1 MSFGQLYVVWSTL
14 CHLVKFFMSTG
25 QLYVVWSSFICRLV
39 NFMSSGQLYVIWS
52 SFICR
57 LVNFMSFGQ
66 VLGLPLHNT
75 RSEAGAPPLEVR
87 IENDSD
93 RKFSKSKF
101 KVFLET
107 TFVHVSCYPD
117 HYEPKI
123 FFSVF
128 RSPHIPFDTRFWTR
142 GAPL

>member
-25 QLYVVWSSFICRLV
+25 QLYVVWSSFICH
-39 NFMSSGQLYVIWS
+39 
-52 SFICR
+52 

-66 VLGLPLHNT
+66 FLGLPLYNT
-75 RSEAGAPPLEVR
+75 RSEAGALPLEVR
-87 IENDSD
+87 IENDSG
-93 RKFSKSKF
+93 RKFPKSKF

-117 HYEPKI
+117 HHEPKI
-123 FFSVF
+123 FFFGF
-128 RSPHIPFDTRFWTR
+128 RSPHIVIPFDTRF
-142 GAPL
+142 

>member
-1 MSFGQLYVVWSTL
+1 MSSGQFFMSFGQVFYVDWSTL
-14 CHLVKFFMSTG
+14 CRLVKF
-25 QLYVVWSSFICRLV
+25 YICRLV

-87 IENDSD
+87 IEND
-93 RKFSKSKF
+93 
-101 KVFLET
+101 
-107 TFVHVSCYPD
+107 
-117 HYEPKI
+117 
-123 FFSVF
+123 
-128 RSPHIPFDTRFWTR
+128 
-142 GAPL
+142 

>member
-25 QLYVVWSSFICRLV
+25 QLYVVWSSFICRLD
-39 NFMSSGQLYVIWS
+39 NFMSSGQLYVNWS
-52 SFICR
+52 SFLCR

-75 RSEAGAPPLEVR
+75 RTEAGAPPLEVR

-93 RKFSKSKF
+93 RKIQSFSGNYF
-101 KVFLET
+101 C
-107 TFVHVSCYPD
+107 SCFMLP
-117 HYEPKI
+117 
-123 FFSVF
+123 
-128 RSPHIPFDTRFWTR
+128 
-142 GAPL
+142 